1 MLIKKTPSSK
11 YGKEMAK
18 ESDPLTKF
26 MIMITKEF
34 HSELEKSDD
43 LKRTIRLINEFV
55 LTMKTILDEDDVLQK
70 PN

>member
-1 MLIKKTPSSK
+1 MLMLINKTPSK
-11 YGKEMAK
+11 K
-18 ESDPLTKF
+18 SDPLTKF

-55 LTMKTILDEDDVLQK
+55 LTMKTILEEDDVLQK